1 MFGENA
7 RVNEVPERNFWR
19 LGGCFLRRK
28 REKKEQKI
36 LIWR

>member
-19 LGGCFLRRK
+19 LEEKERK
-28 REKKEQKI
+28 KNRKY
-36 LIWR
+36 

>member
-19 LGGCFLRRK
+19 LGGCFREEKERK
-28 REKKEQKI
+28 KNRKY
-36 LIWR
+36 

>member
-19 LGGCFLRRK
+19 LGGCGEEKERK
-28 REKKEQKI
+28 KNRKY
-36 LIWR
+36 